1 MLGRVNPQ
9 GSLLDSAQLFGHLVT
24 KGSFYES
31 SRFVSRGMAALVA
44 VQDVLDNNPLARLA
58 LEAVEEPSLI
68 AGHPSPELNYVGV
81 APWIVLL
88 ADPHQERRYV
98 VAVARTGK

>member
-1 MLGRVNPQ
+1 MIQL
-9 GSLLDSAQLFGHLVT
+9 SCLDI
-24 KGSFYES
+24 S
-31 SRFVSRGMAALVA
+31 SPRARSTRARAFVSRGMAALVA

-58 LEAVEEPSLI
+58 IEAVQEPSLI